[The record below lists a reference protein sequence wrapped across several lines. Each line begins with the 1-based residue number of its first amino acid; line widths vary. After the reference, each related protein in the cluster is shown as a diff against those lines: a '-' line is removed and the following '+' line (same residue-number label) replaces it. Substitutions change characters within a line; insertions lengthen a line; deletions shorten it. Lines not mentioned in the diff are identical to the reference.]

1 MSAGGTDPPFKL
13 SMSEWMVNRLRRL
26 FHRAIV
32 LGVRDQ
38 FARSM
43 KEIETALQ
51 NEPRDW
57 APIAGSFEAARASR
71 HRRVYQGLVVEYA
84 VHLDLPVVWLTS
96 VEPARGSALWLGE
109 G

>member
-1 MSAGGTDPPFKL
+1 MSAGGTDPPFQL
-13 SMSEWMVNRLRRL
+13 SLSESTSDRLRRL

-43 KEIETALQ
+43 AEIETALK
-51 NEPRDW
+51 NEPRTW
-57 APIAGSFEAARASR
+57 AVVIETFEAARATR
-71 HRRVYQGLVVEYA
+71 HKRAYKGLVVQYA
-84 VHLDLPVVWLTS
+84 VHLDRPVVWLTS
-96 VEPARGSALWLGE
+96 IEPARGSPLWLGE

>member
-13 SMSEWMVNRLRRL
+13 SMSESTSGKLRRL

-32 LGVRDQ
+32 MGVRDQ

-43 KEIETALQ
+43 VEIETALK
-51 NEPRDW
+51 NEPRTW
-57 APIAGSFEAARASR
+57 AVAMETLETARATR
-71 HRRVYQGLVVEYA
+71 HQRVYQSLVVQYA
-84 VHLDLPVVWLTS
+84 VHLDRPIVWLTS